1 MTSVT
6 RWGRKPETSRAAQP
20 DETPGARRGA
30 APRVAGPFLVARV
43 RPCSAA
49 GCPGCL
55 CGSQQ
60 ESRSPAVSCCQAE
73 SRDLAGAQAGSLWG
87 LSRQRRPH
95 DRDAPTT
102 QPPQGPGRGRVLPK
116 LCIQGCRW
124 GALPFLTFPGHLAE
138 GLGRPGWDTPRHV
151 CFCVTRTRPPLPL
164 PWAWASQEAT
174 ALLDGAC

>member
-49 GCPGCL
+49 GCPVCL

-95 DRDAPTT
+95 NPAAPGPGPWEGAAKTLHSGLSVGSPALSDISRPLGGGAGT
-102 QPPQGPGRGRVLPK
+102 PRVGHTPARLFLCDPDPASTASPLGLGITGSHSPPGRG
-116 LCIQGCRW
+116 
-124 GALPFLTFPGHLAE
+124 
-138 GLGRPGWDTPRHV
+138 
-151 CFCVTRTRPPLPL
+151 
-164 PWAWASQEAT
+164 
-174 ALLDGAC
+174 LLMSGSS